1 MEAAKKMTSAI
12 GTVNYMVPESIDLG
26 KDHAVILGLCK
37 DQEVNGKKM
46 DVFSTAILYS
56 EIIQPTLDTFEGTST
71 LEVLLAVAREHRRPP
86 LPENIHPTMEKL
98 IRRMWDVDPMKWP
111 HFTGILATL
120 ASLIEPAGKEAN
132 SCIKLPRPGHFSPK
146 VPPGTN
152 PTWTA
157 NPFLA
162 QPEFFQPSVQSCV
175 QPTCRRCCGW
185 PFYGVG
191 FIQQHINAGC
201 I

>member
-1 MEAAKKMTSAI
+1 MARKWTSLAQPF
-12 GTVNYMVPESIDLG
+12 Y
-26 KDHAVILGLCK
+26 ILK
-37 DQEVNGKKM
+37 
-46 DVFSTAILYS
+46 LYS
-56 EIIQPTLDTFEGTST
+56 PRSKFLRACRRWKCSSPWPASTDGRRSQKTFTLPWRNLSGACGTWTPRNGRILRTSLPLWRPSQNQPEK
-71 LEVLLAVAREHRRPP
+71 RR
-86 LPENIHPTMEKL
+86 ICVT
-98 IRRMWDVDPMKWP
+98 
-111 HFTGILATL
+111 
-120 ASLIEPAGKEAN
+120 
-132 SCIKLPRPGHFSPK
+132 LPRPGHFSLK